1 MSDLIPTGPGK
12 VERKRQKNTAQPIGF
27 TAPTAAAD
35 PQTELDTQVT
45 EIESSKKLLG
55 LNVAITMNAAS
66 QRGFMSGLTEGLKEG
81 AISEASFFS
90 QCIREAS
97 ASLR

>member
-1 MSDLIPTGPGK
+1 MSDLVPNVPGK
-12 VERKRQKNTAQPIGF
+12 VDRKRQKNTAEPIAF
-27 TAPTAAAD
+27 NVPTAAAD

-45 EIESSKKLLG
+45 AIESSKKLLG
-55 LNVAITMNAAS
+55 LNVATTMNAAS

-97 ASLR
+97 TSLL

>member
-1 MSDLIPTGPGK
+1 MSDLVPNVPGK
-12 VERKRQKNTAQPIGF
+12 VDRKRQKKTAEPIAF
-27 TAPTAAAD
+27 KVPTAAAD

-45 EIESSKKLLG
+45 AIESSKKLLG
-55 LNVAITMNAAS
+55 LNVATTMNAAS

-97 ASLR
+97 TSLL